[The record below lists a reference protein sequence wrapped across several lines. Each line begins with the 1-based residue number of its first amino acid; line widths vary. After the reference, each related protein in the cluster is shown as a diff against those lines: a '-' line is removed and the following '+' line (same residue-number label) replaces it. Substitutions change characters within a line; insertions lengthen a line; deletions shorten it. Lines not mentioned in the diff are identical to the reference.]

1 MVQFNVCKKSDYI
14 YWLYY
19 FSKRLN
25 CTILQ
30 QTYHIRAIIFSLEDA
45 YFCGQYGRSL
55 LTSMF
60 RLLPRNKIIIILTAN
75 TFDSK
80 MDVMTGCVLNADKL
94 TCCIY
99 LRVIGSV
106 NESALG
112 VQVHVQL
119 FTIISC
125 KLINTY
131 FRKCTPVWYKN
142 ITWILFNCNDYYSF
156 IILRRFYC
164 NLWNSYLH
172 SSIKFNAST
181 PKLH

>member
-1 MVQFNVCKKSDYI
+1 
-14 YWLYY
+14 
-19 FSKRLN
+19 
-25 CTILQ
+25 
-30 QTYHIRAIIFSLEDA
+30 
-45 YFCGQYGRSL
+45 
-55 LTSMF
+55 
-60 RLLPRNKIIIILTAN
+60 
-75 TFDSK
+75 

-99 LRVIGSV
+99 LKVIGSV

-142 ITWILFNCNDYYSF
+142 RTWTFFNSND
-156 IILRRFYC
+156 C
-164 NLWNSYLH
+164 
-172 SSIKFNAST
+172 
-181 PKLH
+181 